1 MTGQANE
8 REEEVSVNKAGSK
21 LREVIVTDSHRG
33 GDFLD
38 YN

>member
-8 REEEVSVNKAGSK
+8 REEVSVNKAGSK